1 MTGGVQ
7 EGTALPLRSVRGASG
22 ATSAREG
29 AAGPRE
35 QRDRGQRVFIRSEPS
50 PPICPRGRAAHP
62 FQHALANIT
71 SLSEKVLEMKNET
84 YSI

>member
-1 MTGGVQ
+1 VTGGVQ

-50 PPICPRGRAAHP
+50 PPICPPRPGSP
-62 FQHALANIT
+62 P
-71 SLSEKVLEMKNET
+71 LSARISEHHEPIGKSAGNEK
-84 YSI
+84 